1 MITLAFALNASCI
14 HVSTVENQSIQLDN
28 TKHSYEE
35 SLVAPGLQIESL
47 VYTES
52 LFPLEE
58 FFIKLKSGQ
67 YNEAFRKINL
77 NYKPSNID
85 NRVIAELIKEG
96 LVPVYVNIKNTT
108 DHPIAISEK
117 NFFIYDE
124 ESQMPALKMDD
135 VPKAFVRF
143 NSTAA
148 LANVYN
154 VGATVLISA
163 ALIVVLGA
171 SLRGGGGPLFLP
183 GGSSRNSA
191 SSGDHSNGRNNE
203 ILNDTKKTIRINYK
217 NYLIG
222 EKTIEPQQSLQGLLF
237 FHFSPNPSHLR
248 LRFL

>member
-1 MITLAFALNASCI
+1 MNASCI

-35 SLVAPGLQIESL
+35 TLVAPGLQIDSL

-58 FFIKLKSGQ
+58 FFTKLKSGQ
-67 YNEAFRKINL
+67 YNEAFHKINL

-108 DHPIAISEK
+108 DRPIAISEK
-117 NFFIYDE
+117 NFFIYNE
-124 ESQMPALKMDD
+124 ENQMPAIKLED

-143 NSTAA
+143 NSMAA

-171 SLRGGGGPLFLP
+171 SLRGGGGPIILP
-183 GGSSRNSA
+183 NGGSRSSA
-191 SSGDHSNGRNNE
+191 SLGDHSGRADND

-222 EKTIEPQQSLQGLLF
+222 EKTIEPKQSIQGLLF
-237 FHFSPNPSHLR
+237 FHFSPNPSNLHLK
-248 LRFL
+248 FL